1 MGGKFS
7 IDGELVKSLAKI
19 LVETDLTELE
29 IEDDGCRIYVSRK
42 QNITTNVVSAPVSSH
57 ISAPNV
63 MNTPIELSTTANPAV
78 ASHAGAVR
86 SPMVGTAYLSPE
98 PGAPTFVK
106 VGDQVQEGQT
116 LLIVEAMK
124 VMNPIKAPKAGKITQ
139 VLVKDTSPVEFDE
152 PLVVIE

>member
-1 MGGKFS
+1 MGSKFS

-29 IEDDGCRIYVSRK
+29 VEDDGCRIYVSRK
-42 QNITTNVVSAPVSSH
+42 QNITTNVVSSPMVAHAPVQSST
-57 ISAPNV
+57 SAPLESSSITSV
-63 MNTPIELSTTANPAV
+63 AV
-78 ASHAGAVR
+78 HPGAVR

-124 VMNPIKAPKAGKITQ
+124 VMNPIKAPRAGKLSQ
-139 VLVKDTSPVEFDE
+139 VFVKDTSPVEFDE